1 MNKDTDNKKQS
12 SKSILTRH
20 FEFASTQTK
29 HWLKDIFTGLR
40 ISFGIALGLGMTG
53 LLAVAVTGTFNSF
66 TSGAVIKSAEVN
78 ANFATLKTAVEGI
91 TSSQWTTS
99 GANIGYTA
107 GNVGI
112 GTTSPGARLE
122 INSSTQALRLSNT
135 PNTNSRIEMR
145 GGTDGSNGSTI
156 YVYNP
161 SNQLS
166 TVISEGTFSTFFN
179 AFGTGNVGI
188 RTNAP
193 SSLLSINSAGSNDT
207 QLYIRGLGT
216 TISTFTH
223 FAVDS
228 SATTTFYVADNGAG
242 YLKGAAWTYGSDKRM
257 KENIQYISN
266 GLEKISLLKPAK
278 FDYISGA
285 KNQIGFIAQ
294 DVQKV
299 IPEAVS
305 SIPTKKNQD
314 MLGLKTEFIIPYLV
328 NSVKELSTRYNSL
341 SDLHD
346 ASASEKLST
355 DKRVLSL
362 EKENTK
368 LREELTTI
376 KRNNENR
383 LTQLEEQIKELEK
396 GKVARR

>member
-12 SKSILTRH
+12 SKSLLTRH
-20 FEFASTQTK
+20 FEFASTQTN

-40 ISFGIALGLGMTG
+40 ISLGIALGLCFSGI
-53 LLAVAVTGTFNSF
+53 LAVAVTGTFNSF
-66 TSGAVIKSAEVN
+66 TSGAVIKSSEVN

-99 GANIGYTA
+99 GANIGYTG

-112 GTTSPGARLE
+112 GTTSPASKLTINQSSGTNADGIRLV
-122 INSSTQALRLSNT
+122 
-135 PNTNSRIEMR
+135 
-145 GGTDGSNGSTI
+145 NGSVNSFMYSDSGGRLHLET
-156 YVYNP
+156 
-161 SNQLS
+161 
-166 TVISEGTFSTFFN
+166 
-179 AFGTGNVGI
+179 TGNSNSLVIADTGLIGI
-188 RTNAP
+188 GTNTP
-193 SSLLSINSAGSNDT
+193 SSLLSINSTGAANS
-207 QLYIRGLGT
+207 QVFVRGQGT
-216 TISTFTH
+216 SAATYTYFALDST
-223 FAVDS
+223 
-228 SATTTFYVADNGAG
+228 ATTTFYVADNGAG

-368 LREELTTI
+368 LREEITTL
-376 KRNNENR
+376 RQSVETHGRASLRLDERLRAVENTHMVR
-383 LTQLEEQIKELEK
+383 K
-396 GKVARR
+396 